1 MKTYRRAPRLSR
13 LFLVS
18 AALVPLLAGAQA
30 VKMVSSPAQATS
42 VANVEVVRDGQQTLV
57 RVEGSGPLRYHITRQ
72 SDPLRVVI
80 DFDGARLAAPRH
92 AVPSS
97 FEPVR
102 GLRLGQFQPD
112 QARLVVDL
120 SRPALPLIDQSGKFL
135 FVSFADSASAR
146 IPSAPAAKPAKL
158 STTDGEFARKE
169 LPLPRSLTS
178 RNAGMASPRQ
188 TAAAAA
194 VVAGGQ
200 AVPGAPRAVPQDVV
214 AQGGQPAPGQQR
226 FTGEPISVNLKD
238 VDLKDFFR
246 LIHEI
251 SGLNVVLDPSVGGTV
266 TLVLD
271 EVPWDQALDIVLRNN
286 GLAKEIDGNVLRIVT
301 EGTLRKEAEDHSALQ
316 KAQEQA
322 VEPVTSTRVLSY
334 AKASDMVVPLRRFLS
349 PRGDILSQD
358 RANMLII
365 RDIPS
370 VMPQIDNLIRQMDR
384 KTQQV
389 EIEARVVQAS
399 RTFARDIGTQ
409 FGVAG
414 GWNGANSAN
423 VIGGDP
429 IANPSPLVHPTAFPP
444 PLVSSG
450 ATGSIPL
457 LDRKSVV

>member
-1 MKTYRRAPRLSR
+1 M
-13 LFLVS
+13 
-18 AALVPLLAGAQA
+18 
-30 VKMVSSPAQATS
+30 
-42 VANVEVVRDGQQTLV
+42 
-57 RVEGSGPLRYHITRQ
+57 RYHITRQ

-120 SRPALPLIDQSGKFL
+120 SRPVMPLIDQSGKFL
-135 FVSFADSASAR
+135 LVTFADSASAR
-146 IPSAPAAKPAKL
+146 IPSAPAAKPANL
-158 STTDGEFARKE
+158 STADGEFARKE

-188 TAAAAA
+188 TAATATVIAGGQTNSTGARAA
-194 VVAGGQ
+194 VVPQDAVGQGGQ
-200 AVPGAPRAVPQDVV
+200 AAPN
-214 AQGGQPAPGQQR
+214 QQR

-251 SGLNVVLDPSVGGTV
+251 SGLNVVLDPSVGGNV

-301 EGTLRKEAEDHSALQ
+301 ESTLRKEAEDHSALQ
-316 KAQEQA
+316 RAQEQA

-334 AKASDMVVPLRRFLS
+334 AKASDMVIPLRRFLS
-349 PRGDILSQD
+349 PRRHSVARPREHAHHPGHSLGDATD
-358 RANMLII
+358 R
-365 RDIPS
+365 
-370 VMPQIDNLIRQMDR
+370 
-384 KTQQV
+384 
-389 EIEARVVQAS
+389 
-399 RTFARDIGTQ
+399 
-409 FGVAG
+409 
-414 GWNGANSAN
+414 
-423 VIGGDP
+423 
-429 IANPSPLVHPTAFPP
+429 
-444 PLVSSG
+444 
-450 ATGSIPL
+450 
-457 LDRKSVV
+457 